1 MEQSTHEVL
10 SLKKKTI
17 TQYGTKGGPPA
28 PEHTKAA
35 GMQNAVNGTVVL
47 TYQPALRQSTPM
59 FWFALSTS

>member
-1 MEQSTHEVL
+1 MAQSTHEVL

-17 TQYGTKGGPPA
+17 TLNGTKGGPPA

-35 GMQNAVNGTVVL
+35 GMQNVVNETVVL
-47 TYQPALRQSTPM
+47 TCQPALRQRTPM

>member
-17 TQYGTKGGPPA
+17 TLNGTKGESPA

-35 GMQNAVNGTVVL
+35 GMQNVVNGTVVL
-47 TYQPALRQSTPM
+47 TCQPTLRQSTPM
-59 FWFALSTS
+59 FWLALSTS